1 MVCRPSCRL
10 KIEELAQERSRLE
23 EDKKLL
29 EAQLERLTLQVSLQD
44 APPRVLLD
52 RRPRG
57 LSRTCGLSPAEGTGR
72 AAPSSWPSRPVR
84 LLGFQ
89 PIFPTAGLRACGLSG
104 VCIAR
109 VRVAGA
115 LLCVRSPA
123 GVFCVAWVSLQAH
136 LHLRQLWR
144 WTAVY
149 TVLIFSS
156 SSFFLSF
163 LNWSVVR
170 NPQVR
175 DHPDFGQAID
185 FCLDAY

>member
-57 LSRTCGLSPAEGTGR
+57 LSRTRGLSPAEGTGR

-104 VCIAR
+104 ACVAR

-115 LLCVRSPA
+115 LPCVRSPA
-123 GVFCVAWVSLQAH
+123 GVFCVAWGLFASPSPSAAAVALDCC
-136 LHLRQLWR
+136 LHRFDFLFF
-144 WTAVY
+144 
-149 TVLIFSS
+149 LIFLL
-156 SSFFLSF
+156 LSK
-163 LNWSVVR
+163 LVR
-170 NPQVR
+170 GKKPA
-175 DHPDFGQAID
+175 GS
-185 FCLDAY
+185 